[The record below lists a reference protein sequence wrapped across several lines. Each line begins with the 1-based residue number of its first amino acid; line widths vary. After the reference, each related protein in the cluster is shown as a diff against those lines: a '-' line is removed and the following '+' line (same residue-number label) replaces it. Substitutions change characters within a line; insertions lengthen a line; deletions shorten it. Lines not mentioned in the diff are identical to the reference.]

1 MTLLRSAR
9 CRQELF
15 GGTIRSLRRLPQPVI
30 AAVQGA
36 AVGAGFGIALAA
48 DIRIAAPSTNFLV
61 GAVKIGLSAGEC
73 GISYHLPRL
82 IGAGRA
88 FEIMLSGRA
97 VAAEEAVAIGLVA
110 RVVDDAQL
118 LDAALETA
126 RAIAANSPYS
136 IKHTKQLMWRSEEHT
151 SELQSLMRITYA
163 VFCLH
168 KTKNKKHK

>member
-1 MTLLRSAR
+1 MRISDWSSTCA
-9 CRQELF
+9 
-15 GGTIRSLRRLPQPVI
+15 LPI
-30 AAVQGA
+30 S

-110 RVVDDAQL
+110 RVVDD
-118 LDAALETA
+118 EIG
-126 RAIAANSPYS
+126 RASCRERVCQY
-136 IKHTKQLMWRSEEHT
+136 
-151 SELQSLMRITYA
+151 
-163 VFCLH
+163 V
-168 KTKNKKHK
+168 

>member
-1 MTLLRSAR
+1 M
-9 CRQELF
+9 
-15 GGTIRSLRRLPQPVI
+15 
-30 AAVQGA
+30 
-36 AVGAGFGIALAA
+36 
-48 DIRIAAPSTNFLV
+48 RISDWSSDVCSSDLPSTNFLV

-136 IKHTKQLMWRSEEHT
+136 IKHTKQLMWANLQASSLEAALELENHVQTVAMLSDDFKERSEERREGKEGVST
-151 SELQSLMRITYA
+151 VQPRGSQ
-163 VFCLH
+163 
-168 KTKNKKHK
+168 